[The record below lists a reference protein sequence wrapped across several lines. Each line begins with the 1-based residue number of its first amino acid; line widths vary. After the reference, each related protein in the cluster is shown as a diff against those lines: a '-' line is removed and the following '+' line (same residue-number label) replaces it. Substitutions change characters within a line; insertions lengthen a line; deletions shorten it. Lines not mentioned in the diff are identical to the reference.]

1 MDLILFCPNTGVG
14 AFRFLND
21 AKQILAGHFGFN
33 MVFNCSTDD
42 PNATV
47 SLLFSSNFGF
57 SWTEKTVTP
66 NKLIKEGQVF
76 TLLNL
81 IVSDAGSYACKAT
94 NQSGQTIQWPRGT
107 GMLLIG
113 SGGYNVDV
121 HNNCITLWS
130 YS

>member
-1 MDLILFCPNTGVG
+1 MDVILFGANTGVG
-14 AFRFLND
+14 AFRFLNG
-21 AKQILAGHFGFN
+21 AKKILSGHFGLN

-47 SLLFSSNFGF
+47 SLLFSNNFGF
-57 SWTEKTVTP
+57 SWTEKTVTA
-66 NKLIKEGQVF
+66 NKLTKEGQVF

-94 NQSGQTIQWPRGT
+94 NQSGQTIQWPSLT

-113 SGGYNVDV
+113 SGG
-121 HNNCITLWS
+121 
-130 YS
+130 

>member
-1 MDLILFCPNTGVG
+1 MDLFFCPNSGVG
-14 AFRFLND
+14 AFRFLNV
-21 AKQILAGHFGFN
+21 AKQILSGHFGLN

-47 SLLFSSNFGF
+47 SLLFSNNFGF

-81 IVSDAGSYACKAT
+81 FISDAGSYACKAT
-94 NQSGQTIQWPRGT
+94 NQSGQTIQWQKGT
-107 GMLLIG
+107 GMLLLG
-113 SGGYNVDV
+113 SGG
-121 HNNCITLWS
+121 
-130 YS
+130 

>member
-1 MDLILFCPNTGVG
+1 MDVILFGPNTGVG
-14 AFRFLND
+14 AFRFLNG
-21 AKQILAGHFGFN
+21 AKQILSGHFGLN

-47 SLLFSSNFGF
+47 SLLFSNNFGF

-94 NQSGQTIQWPRGT
+94 NPSGQTIQGPSRT

-113 SGGYNVDV
+113 SGG
-121 HNNCITLWS
+121 
-130 YS
+130 